1 MITTAAIY
9 ARVSSARQK
18 EEQTIASQ
26 TEALRA
32 FAAAEG
38 LDVPQEWIFEDEG
51 VSGATLIRP
60 ELERLRDLAAEIEI
74 PVVLCHS
81 PDRLARRYAYQALL
95 IEEFARAGTEV
106 RFIKGPKAKTPEDE
120 LLLQFQG
127 MIAEY
132 ERAQITE
139 RTRRGKLHRARSG
152 SAAVLSGA
160 PYGYRYVRK
169 SEEAEARYEI
179 VEPEAVVVR
188 ELFRLY
194 VDENESIAG
203 LSRWLGDQ
211 GIVTAT
217 GKTRWDRSTI
227 WGMLRNPAYCG
238 RAAFGKTRMVS
249 ARPKMT
255 RPVRRKGKR
264 IPPSGQVT
272 RDQPESDWIEIAVP
286 PIVSDQSFQLAA
298 RRLQDNRRFAPRGT
312 KEPSFLQGLVAC
324 ATCGYSYYRTSTRTK
339 KRRLYYY
346 RCLGS
351 DDYRYENGRVCSSR
365 PVRQDYLEDLVWGHV
380 TRLMADP
387 GLIRAEIER
396 RLSDLRATS
405 PITAQKSRLE
415 LEFSRCTRAKTRLL
429 EAYQEELVSLDE
441 LRARMPDLRKKEST
455 LRVQL
460 DALKAETLDQETYVA
475 LAESLETF
483 FERLRDGAETCAVE
497 ERQRIVRLLVKEVL
511 VDPERILIRHSIP
524 TRNPD
529 SDGSYPLRWRSHHS
543 ALRRALRRRSEHAR
557 SLLNGSLQPALH
569 IKVNPALRAVMSH
582 RSHHQVVGQT
592 SKEVLNVQV
601 DDPVLLPTPLTSFS
615 QSIVSTA
622 AWSCT
627 KRRGMKLWFHL
638 TFQELFDHGLC
649 DAVGDCRDSQRTPPT
664 TLLGDLHAPDGR
676 REIAARR
683 HPIPNLVQIAFQV
696 GLESRQR
703 LTIYPRRSSIRSD
716 PLVRF
721 PDRLFGYLVRL
732 AATTWLLPH
741 RLTTS
746 LG

>member
-18 EEQTIASQ
+18 EEHTIASQ

-32 FAAAEG
+32 RADADG
-38 LDVPQEWIFEDEG
+38 LDVPPDWVFEDEG
-51 VSGATLIRP
+51 YSGATLIRP
-60 ELERLRDLAAEIEI
+60 GLERLRDLAAEIEI
-74 PVVLCHS
+74 PVVLCYA

-95 IEEFARAGTEV
+95 VEEFARVGTEV
-106 RFIKGPKAKTPEDE
+106 RFVKGPKADTPEDE

-132 ERAQITE
+132 ERAQIVE

-169 SEEAEARYEI
+169 SEEAEARYE
-179 VEPEAVVVR
+179 VVDREAEVVR
-188 ELFRLY
+188 ELFRRY
-194 VDENESIAG
+194 VEENESIAG
-203 LSRWLGDQ
+203 LSRWLGEQ

-217 GKTRWDRSTI
+217 GKSRWDRSTI

-238 RAAFGKTRMVS
+238 RAAFGKTRLVS
-249 ARPKMT
+249 TRPKMT

-264 IPPSGQVT
+264 IVPSAHVT
-272 RDQPESDWIEIAVP
+272 RDQPQSEWIEIAVP
-286 PIVSDQSFQLAA
+286 PIVSDQQFELAA

-380 TRLMADP
+380 MKLMADP
-387 GLIRAEIER
+387 GLIRNEIDR
-396 RLSDLRATS
+396 RLRDLRAS
-405 PITAQKSRLE
+405 NPITAQKTKLE

-429 EAYQEELVSLDE
+429 EAYQEELVSLEE

-455 LRVQL
+455 LRSQL
-460 DALKAETLDQETYVA
+460 DALEAETLDQETYVA

-483 FERLRDGAETCAVE
+483 LGRLRDGAETCATE
-497 ERQRIVRLLVKEVL
+497 ERQRIVRLLVREVL
-511 VDPERILIRHSIP
+511 VDPERIVIRHSIP

-529 SDGSYPLRWRSHHS
+529 NDGGYPLRWRSH
-543 ALRRALRRRSEHAR
+543 
-557 SLLNGSLQPALH
+557 
-569 IKVNPALRAVMSH
+569 
-582 RSHHQVVGQT
+582 
-592 SKEVLNVQV
+592 
-601 DDPVLLPTPLTSFS
+601 F
-615 QSIVSTA
+615 
-622 AWSCT
+622 
-627 KRRGMKLWFHL
+627 
-638 TFQELFDHGLC
+638 
-649 DAVGDCRDSQRTPPT
+649 
-664 TLLGDLHAPDGR
+664 
-676 REIAARR
+676 
-683 HPIPNLVQIAFQV
+683 
-696 GLESRQR
+696 
-703 LTIYPRRSSIRSD
+703 
-716 PLVRF
+716 
-721 PDRLFGYLVRL
+721 
-732 AATTWLLPH
+732 AATGQY
-741 RLTTS
+741 RS
-746 LG
+746 VRVG